1 MIFACGLLCICL
13 FRIFG
18 ISSGYA
24 FFDGKKEIKMKSKKI
39 LAVILAAAAMTACSS
54 GGTSS
59 GETTAAET
67 AAADTTVSETASE
80 EVTAEETEAE
90 TSSEETE
97 KASADGIKTVRDRE
111 GGTVEVGEINTIV
124 SGAPSVSEILTGLG
138 LGDKI
143 VAADQYSAD
152 VEGIDPAVCTLDF
165 YNLDIEAITAMAPDA
180 VIING
185 ISMTGADDPYSA
197 LKEAGVTVLYVPSSE
212 SIDSVKDDIRFLA
225 ECTGT
230 EAKGDELVKSIDDC
244 VAEIKALADTITDR
258 KSVYFEVSAAPYM
271 YTCGADTFSD
281 DILDL
286 IGAENIYGSESG
298 WLSNSDESVIA
309 ADPDVIVT
317 SVMYDGYDYN
327 EIYSRE
333 GWENISAIVNKQVY
347 QVEPNPVSR
356 PSQNVVDG
364 IRLLAETIYPE
375 VYGTASENT
384 AA

>member
-1 MIFACGLLCICL
+1 
-13 FRIFG
+13 
-18 ISSGYA
+18 
-24 FFDGKKEIKMKSKKI
+24 MKSKKI